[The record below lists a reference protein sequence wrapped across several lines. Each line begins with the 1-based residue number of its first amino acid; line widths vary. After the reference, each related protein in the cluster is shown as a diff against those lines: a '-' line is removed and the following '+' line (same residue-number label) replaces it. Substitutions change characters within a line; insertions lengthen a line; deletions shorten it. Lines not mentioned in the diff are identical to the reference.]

1 MEIDGLK
8 KRSAEARG
16 DLDILLRAVRHA
28 SPHPDEPG
36 GHRRRLHDSRPD
48 HEEPDGEH
56 DYPSDSPQPEENA
69 SKELFALTLR
79 AHEMENV
86 KDLRAKALKKN
97 MNGVMIRHRMTC
109 CMIQKNMNTE
119 YKQHTDERGV
129 IFTHITWLFK
139 ETTWGYR
146 FTPWLTAV
154 SRWKDSSRGDRPT
167 ISPRSTL
174 HTTGWTRSR

>member
-1 MEIDGLK
+1 MLLHILMNLEDIDVDYMTADQKMKNQMENMTIQAIHHNLK
-8 KRSAEARG
+8 
-16 DLDILLRAVRHA
+16 
-28 SPHPDEPG
+28 
-36 GHRRRLHDSRPD
+36 
-48 HEEPDGEH
+48 
-56 DYPSDSPQPEENA
+56 ENT

-86 KDLRAKALKKN
+86 KDLRAKALKKK
-97 MNGVMIRHRMTC
+97 MNGVMIRHRTTC

-119 YKQHTDERGV
+119 YQQHTDERGV

-174 HTTGWTRSR
+174 HTNGWTRSR